1 MDSFYDALALY
12 YDQMQSDMDCIS
24 LCSYI
29 EKLIAKYLPD
39 KKISDTDICDLG
51 CGTGSVAVL
60 LSQRGARVTGIDNAE
75 GMLSVAAGKDPDSAV
90 MWVMQ
95 DITDFEL
102 PYGQD
107 VILSLT
113 DTLDHVMEEDS
124 LRKVFQNVRDSLNP
138 GGLFIFDV
146 ITEHHLKDVL
156 SDNIFYE
163 DYDEFTLLWVN
174 EYDPEEKI
182 NHAGLTLFEAQDDGT
197 YIRYDGTLEERFYP
211 LGFFKDIAEASGL
224 ALKAVYGDQSEE
236 DPGEDEERVFMVFK
250 REDQD

>member
-29 EKLIAKYLPD
+29 QKLISEYLPGRVF
-39 KKISDTDICDLG
+39 SDLDICDLG
-51 CGTGSVAVL
+51 CGTGTVAIL
-60 LSQRGARVTGIDNAE
+60 LSEKGARVTGIDNAE
-75 GMLSVAAGKDPDSAV
+75 GMLSVASGKDPYSAV

-95 DITDFEL
+95 DINDFEL
-102 PYGQD
+102 PYSQD

-124 LRKVFQNVRDSLNP
+124 LRKVFRNVKDNLNP

-146 ITEHHLKDVL
+146 ITEHHLRDIL

-174 EYDPEEKI
+174 EYDPQEKI
-182 NHAGLTLFEAQDDGT
+182 NHADLTLFEAQEEGT
-197 YIRYDGTLEERFYP
+197 YRRYDGTLEERFYP
-211 LGFFKDIAEASGL
+211 LDLFKDMADAAGL
-224 ALKAVYGDQSEE
+224 TLKAVYGDQSEE

-250 REDQD
+250 KEDQD